1 MNHKSRLAKML
12 LCAGGLS
19 LSVSAAAASMDGATG
34 AYLDLGVTPRSHG
47 DAESFTVGVV
57 LPWSHGGQPVQER
70 ALSFYWD
77 FFLSQWRAP
86 NPGGADWSSY
96 TQLGVIA
103 NWRFRLDQGAS
114 PWFVEA
120 GLGGTLMDSLYRT
133 SGREFSTTFQFTEQF
148 GVGRSF
154 GVQGEHELSLR
165 LQHFSNAGIKAPNPG
180 ENFVRLRYL
189 YRF

>member
-1 MNHKSRLAKML
+1 MNYKSRLAKML
-12 LCAGGLS
+12 LFAGCLS
-19 LSVSAAAASMDGATG
+19 LFVGAAAAGMDGAPG
-34 AYLDLGVTPRSHG
+34 AYIDLGATARSRG
-47 DAESFTVGVV
+47 DAESFTLGVV
-57 LPWSHGGQPVQER
+57 LPWSHGEQPVQPR

-86 NPGGADWSSY
+86 NPDGADWSSY

-103 NWRFRLDQGAS
+103 NWRYRFDQGAS

-120 GLGGTLMDSLYRT
+120 GVGGTVMDSLYRT
-133 SGREFSTTFQFTEQF
+133 SGREFSTTFQFTEQI
-148 GVGRSF
+148 GLGRSF
-154 GVQGEHELSLR
+154 GLQGEHELSLW
-165 LQHFSNAGIKAPNPG
+165 LQHFSNAGIKEPNPG